1 MRIILIPIFLSLF
14 FTSLI
19 AQDTMVVLGKNFQ
32 FEDGIYFSLEDF
44 QNNQPSLTWEE
55 VEAVV
60 YSNPQNF
67 MTQVQYIKNGKTEDA
82 NFLDLGKIWGLS
94 LGGIPYIRLEKEEVD
109 KTMTVFAGLRM
120 RGKICYFNYE
130 EEVTRQLE
138 MPVYNPHNQKVFR
151 TAIIERKQTLIHEKM
166 LNFETGAIDDFNP
179 QNFIRWIVDDER
191 LVETMLEMT
200 ALELEEKLFKCLL
213 IYVDRNEVKVN
224 FFEQD

>member
-44 QNNQPSLTWEE
+44 QKNQPSLTWEE

-67 MTQVQYIKNGKTEDA
+67 MTQVQYIKDGKTEEA
-82 NFLDLGKIWGLS
+82 NLLDLGKIWGLS
-94 LGGIPYIRLEKEEVD
+94 LGGIPYIRLEKEAVD

-166 LNFETGAIDDFNP
+166 LNFETGAIEDFNP

-191 LVETMLEMT
+191 LVETMLDMT
-200 ALELEEKLFKCLL
+200 ASELEEKLFKCLL